1 MSIPFATDDW
11 AKALMAQVNASPT
24 YAEAAKNWEGDF
36 YFIVTHPNH
45 EEQIIYIDLR
55 HGQAYNA
62 CAVDNIASFTPA
74 FTLTAPLAIWQELLQ
89 KKLDPIR
96 GIMLRKLHLTGNMM
110 QVLKAPQAATEL
122 VACAIAVD
130 TDWPE

>member
-1 MSIPFATDDW
+1 MSIPFATDAW
-11 AKALMAQVNASPT
+11 AKALMAEINSSPS

-36 YFIVTHPNH
+36 YFIIEGENH
-45 EEQIIYIDLR
+45 QEQIIYIDLR
-55 HGQAYNA
+55 YGQAYHA
-62 CAVDNIASFTPA
+62 CAVDNVASFTPA
-74 FTLTAPLAIWQELLQ
+74 FTLTAPLAIWQEVLQ
-89 KKLDPIR
+89 KRLDPIR

-130 TDWPE
+130 TDWSE

>member
-110 QVLKAPQAATEL
+110 QVLKAPKAATEL

>member
-1 MSIPFATDDW
+1 MSIPFATDAW
-11 AKALMAQVNASPT
+11 AKALMTEINSSPS

-36 YFIVTHPNH
+36 YFIIEGENH
-45 EEQIIYIDLR
+45 QEEIIYIDLR
-55 HGQAYNA
+55 HGQAYHA
-62 CAVDNIASFTPA
+62 CAVDNVASFTPA
-74 FTLTAPLAIWQELLQ
+74 FTLTAPLAIWQEVLQ
-89 KKLDPIR
+89 KRLDPIR

-130 TDWPE
+130 TDWSE